1 MIDFNTKEKEAINS
15 ILINLMKVDGNTDL
29 AEAAALFNISQSIG
43 LSVNEADES
52 LAFTFEEAKEIIAK
66 MSAAKREYI
75 RNLFNEMAISDGTIG
90 AEEQQLIQ
98 SVFS

>member
-29 AEAAALFNISQSIG
+29 AEAEALFKISQSIG

-52 LAFTFEEAKEIIAK
+52 LRFTFEEAKEIIAK
-66 MSAAKREYI
+66 MSAVKREYI

-90 AEEQQLIQ
+90 VEEQQLIK